1 MSEYIINTKV
11 DIHDV
16 DYNGIA
22 RASSVLK
29 YMQSAAEE
37 QLCANGMSYDVLYN
51 KYRKAFILSRLR
63 LEIDEPLKANTPIRA
78 ITYPC
83 ESRGYT
89 FLRCHRLESDGRTVA
104 RALSVWALLDT
115 DSRALVRVEDF
126 SLGLDTLPAPNNPPD
141 RFRLPS
147 VMNAVGSYGVHYSDV
162 DQNRHMNNTRYP
174 DMYSSFID
182 MTGKYIRSIT
192 LNYRAEAML
201 GEKLRVERAV
211 EESGYLFR
219 TVRSDGQIN
228 SEAQI
233 VLDDIG

>member
-1 MSEYIINTKV
+1 MSEYIIDTRV

-29 YMQSAAEE
+29 YMQSAAQD
-37 QLCANGMSYDVLYN
+37 QLTANGMSYDVLYK
-51 KYRKAFILSRLR
+51 KYKKAFILSRLR

-89 FLRCHRLESDGRTVA
+89 FLRCHRLECDGRTVA
-104 RALSVWALLDT
+104 RALSIWALLDT
-115 DSRALVRVEDF
+115 DSRSLVRVEDF
-126 SLGLDTLPAPNNPPD
+126 ELGLATLPAPGTLPD
-141 RFRLPS
+141 RFRLPA
-147 VMNAVGSYGVHYSDV
+147 VMSEVGSYGVHYSDV
-162 DQNRHMNNTRYP
+162 DQNKHMNNTRYP

-182 MTGKYIRSIT
+182 MTGKYIRSVT

-211 EESGYLFR
+211 SEGGYLFR
-219 TVRSDGQIN
+219 TVRGDGQTN
-228 SEAQI
+228 SEAEI
-233 VLDDIG
+233 VLGDII